1 MTMQTITHAAKGI
14 RSADAPSARLLE
26 LCRAYLTMVD
36 EPDGHTST
44 PERDAERTAAH
55 NALIEQLREEDFIG
69 TPNRVQARWLAR
81 YFAQTDFLQ
90 THRIAPREGRTL
102 LFWRVTS
109 EPLYPKLESFPPFAE
124 HEERAALAFYRPV
137 WVKVNAFFKEAKN
150 EL

>member
-1 MTMQTITHAAKGI
+1 MNL
-14 RSADAPSARLLE
+14 ARLIM
-26 LCRAYLTMVD
+26 T
-36 EPDGHTST
+36 
-44 PERDAERTAAH
+44 RT
-55 NALIEQLREEDFIG
+55 REEDFIG

-137 WVKVNAFFKEAKN
+137 WVKVNRQAAAEPAYKIVRWFGH
-150 EL
+150 